1 MSSDKSTDAKST
13 DAADIHAASLSQ
25 EDLVKVL
32 SAYDTVVR
40 SHAWMKNE
48 YRKVVLVCSAAVV
61 SSVLSGSL
69 NIVQYLNRPEPKY
82 FAQTPD
88 LMITEMIP
96 LDRPRD
102 SDEGVNAWLA
112 KVVMKTLSIDFRHW
126 REDMVEVETQ
136 YTTTAFAELVKSMRE
151 SGMIGMIEEKHL
163 VMNTV
168 IKSAPIIE
176 AKGIDNGVY
185 TWKIVFPILISYES
199 SQGVISN
206 QNFDVTAL
214 VIRVSSLVN
223 PNGIQIRQLVPKP
236 SNKK

>member
-1 MSSDKSTDAKST
+1 MDQIMSPDK
-13 DAADIHAASLSQ
+13 AAETNDASLSQ

-40 SHAWMKNE
+40 SHGWVKE
-48 YRKVVLVCSAAVV
+48 QYRKIVLMCSATVV
-61 SSVLSGSL
+61 SLVLSGAL
-69 NIVQYLNRPEPKY
+69 NIAQYLNRPEPKY

-102 SDEGVNAWLA
+102 SDEGVNAWLV
-112 KVVMKTLSIDFRHW
+112 KVVMKTLALDFRHW
-126 REDMVEVETQ
+126 RDDMMEVKTQ
-136 YTTTAFAELVKSMRE
+136 YTETAFAELVKSMNQ

-168 IKSAPIIE
+168 IKSAPITE
-176 AKGIDNGVY
+176 AKGLDNGVY
-185 TWKIVFPILISYES
+185 TWRIVFPILISYES

-206 QNFDVTAL
+206 QSFDITAV
-214 VIRVSSLVN
+214 VIRVSPLVN
-223 PNGIQIRQLVPKP
+223 PIGIQIRQLVPKP
-236 SNKK
+236 SNKKQ